1 MISYIFRRIVVPWRW
16 CTWPQRRSLLVGERG
31 RWQRCQKRKK
41 LNEKQLRMSKILLQ
55 GNQTVLCGAPH
66 SITHGSH
73 PGKVGWWW
81 EAELIKVGQRP
92 QHQVCF
98 KAGQSKSV
106 WGQIMG
112 KNKQP
117 AVARSMLG
125 GWSSLT
131 PTCLPHFDKSAG
143 KHNAMQ
149 ELQDMNKAQLFEGS
163 GYELSMAF
171 RGLQET
177 AIAF

>member
-1 MISYIFRRIVVPWRW
+1 MHVASEEKSAGW
-16 CTWPQRRSLLVGERG
+16 GEREMTEMSKSAKKCMKNN
-31 RWQRCQKRKK
+31 WECQK
-41 LNEKQLRMSKILLQ
+41 LLLQ
-55 GNQTVLCGAPH
+55 GNQIVLCGALH

-73 PGKVGWWW
+73 PGKVGRWW
-81 EAELIKVGQRP
+81 EAELIKVDQRT

-131 PTCLPHFDKSAG
+131 PSCLPHFDKSAG

-149 ELQDMNKAQLFEGS
+149 ELRDMNKAQLFEGY

-171 RGLQET
+171 RGL
-177 AIAF
+177 

>member
-1 MISYIFRRIVVPWRW
+1 MHVASEEKSAGW
-16 CTWPQRRSLLVGERG
+16 GEREMTEMSNSAKNCMKNN
-31 RWQRCQKRKK
+31 WECQK
-41 LNEKQLRMSKILLQ
+41 LLLQ
-55 GNQTVLCGAPH
+55 GNQIVLCGALH

-73 PGKVGWWW
+73 PGKVGVGRW
-81 EAELIKVGQRP
+81 EAELIKVDQRT

-131 PTCLPHFDKSAG
+131 PSCLPHFDKSAG

-149 ELQDMNKAQLFEGS
+149 ELRDMNKAQLFEG
-163 GYELSMAF
+163 
-171 RGLQET
+171 
-177 AIAF
+177 

>member
-1 MISYIFRRIVVPWRW
+1 M
-16 CTWPQRRSLLVGERG
+16 TE
-31 RWQRCQKRKK
+31 
-41 LNEKQLRMSKILLQ
+41 MSKSAKNSMENNWECPKLLLH
-55 GNQTVLCGAPH
+55 GNQIVLCGALR

-73 PGKVGWWW
+73 PGKVGWW

-131 PTCLPHFDKSAG
+131 PTCLPHFDKSAC
-143 KHNAMQ
+143 KHNTMQ
-149 ELQDMNKAQLFEGS
+149 ELRDMNKAQLFEGY
-163 GYELSMAF
+163 GYEWIMAF

>member
-16 CTWPQRRSLLVGERG
+16 CTWPLRRSLLVGERG
-31 RWQRCQKRKK
+31 RWQRCQKAQKIVWKSNWECQK
-41 LNEKQLRMSKILLQ
+41 LLLQ
-55 GNQTVLCGAPH
+55 GNQIVLCGALH

-73 PGKVGWWW
+73 PGKVGWW
-81 EAELIKVGQRP
+81 EAELIKIAQRP

-149 ELQDMNKAQLFEGS
+149 ELRDMNKAQLFEGY
-163 GYELSMAF
+163 GYEWIMAF

>member
-1 MISYIFRRIVVPWRW
+1 MTSYIFRRIVVPWRW
-16 CTWPQRRSLLVGERG
+16 CTWPQRRSLFVGERG
-31 RWQRCQKRKK
+31 RWQRCQIAQKIVWKNNWEFQK
-41 LNEKQLRMSKILLQ
+41 LLLQ
-55 GNQTVLCGAPH
+55 GNQIVLCGALN

-73 PGKVGWWW
+73 PGKVGVGRWW
-81 EAELIKVGQRP
+81 ETELIKVDQRT

-131 PTCLPHFDKSAG
+131 PSCLPHFDKSAG
-143 KHNAMQ
+143 KQNAMQ
-149 ELQDMNKAQLFEGS
+149 ELRDMNKAQLFEWYS
-163 GYELSMAF
+163 YELSMAF
-171 RGLQET
+171 RGL
-177 AIAF
+177 